1 LRIVYCHLIA
11 DLWVD
16 DRTLLERAEP
26 LERLLLAAAKCAG
39 MKVISAHFHQF
50 EPYGATGVLLLEQS
64 HLAIHTWVE
73 EGLACID
80 LMTCGDTNPEAVLS
94 AIRQALPGEHQLVS
108 IERRDLGRGRAVE
121 KAQPL
126 GD

>member
-1 LRIVYCHLIA
+1 MRIVYCHLIA

-16 DRTLLERAEP
+16 DTRLLERAEP
-26 LERLLLAAAKCAG
+26 LERLLLAAAKDAD

-64 HLAIHTWVE
+64 HLAVHTWVD

-80 LMTCGDTNPEAVLS
+80 LMTCGDTDPEAVLS
-94 AIRQALPGEHQLVS
+94 AIRQALPGEQQLVS
-108 IERRDLGRGRAVE
+108 VERRALSKGQAGC
-121 KAQPL
+121 
-126 GD
+126 